1 MGNSPCLQAVSQS
14 LRSTND
20 FSTALSI
27 AEHSLAIQDFPVSF
41 FEKPAFFQSLLN
53 TANIV
58 AYSEVSEISSFTAIV
73 YILLFCFLKLQQ
85 PVQWLLLFWQL
96 HRTVPAYVFVG
107 MQINFG
113 KLWLHFHS
121 TVTGDKD
128 ELVSE
133 YVLACGSQNEI
144 FFRWRSKEISIVF
157 VSSPHQII
165 HMHVY
170 FTCFYLCVSTLFT
183 QKLQDLWHLLASAS
197 MVDSARIEPACAP
210 ASGQDHFVI

>member
-1 MGNSPCLQAVSQS
+1 MSDYPSACYQFGSGES
-14 LRSTND
+14 
-20 FSTALSI
+20 
-27 AEHSLAIQDFPVSF
+27 
-41 FEKPAFFQSLLN
+41 
-53 TANIV
+53 V
-58 AYSEVSEISSFTAIV
+58 A
-73 YILLFCFLKLQQ
+73 LFCPLVPVRPCRSNLGFSHIQQ
-85 PVQWLLLFWQL
+85 LELLADWRPTPSPLLLFWQL

-157 VSSPHQII
+157 VSSPQQII